1 MSTCKGER
9 GSRTRLHM
17 LNQLES
23 MNPLSDLGFQR
34 SSSQR
39 LTQAATSG
47 TRLTSRLRHS
57 FPAHA
62 RESDSAYWRCK
73 LLRKYVGSMSCCR
86 EPSVHVKRD
95 QYAVEVHGKLDLS
108 NSCLEWD
115 FFRRGRLRHATCQA
129 ASATHPG
136 RLATRPSVTRLAHG
150 SCSNLSS
157 SHCTLHSAQVRI
169 QEGREASINGIPCT
183 MYVARDIM

>member
-1 MSTCKGER
+1 VSTCKGEL

-23 MNPLSDLGFQR
+23 MNPLSDLEFQR

-73 LLRKYVGSMSCCR
+73 LLREYVGSMSCCR

-108 NSCLEWD
+108 NSCLQWD
-115 FFRRGRLRHATCQA
+115 FGEAAWALGPTTCNLPGCQCHPSGATC
-129 ASATHPG
+129 HPAFCHALG
-136 RLATRPSVTRLAHG
+136 TWFLFQLVKL
-150 SCSNLSS
+150 
-157 SHCTLHSAQVRI
+157 TL
-169 QEGREASINGIPCT
+169 
-183 MYVARDIM
+183 